1 MLTSIAPGNPE
12 KPNVRFSTELKG
24 HASAIEKVAFNP
36 VKDAELASLS
46 NDGIV
51 KIWDV
56 RTKNCVNEVKGLGN
70 ANAMVWSPD
79 GASLLAGNRVSSPLR
94 LLIVND
100 DGELIS
106 VEWRTLPT
114 VTDAVDACFIS
125 LAAYREYP
133 DGFLLERAKDISAYK
148 GRENPNTVLS

>member
-1 MLTSIAPGNPE
+1 MLTLIAPGNPE

-79 GASLLAGNRVSSPLR
+79 GASLLAGNRVSSPL
-94 LLIVND
+94 
-100 DGELIS
+100 G
-106 VEWRTLPT
+106 
-114 VTDAVDACFIS
+114 
-125 LAAYREYP
+125 
-133 DGFLLERAKDISAYK
+133 
-148 GRENPNTVLS
+148 LS